1 MPRLCVLRPSGD
13 GIDVSH
19 KQACTGIA
27 KLAEFECDL
36 LHIAELNSS
45 PLACFSGTCDG
56 RDAVPHRKITALM
69 QRGAIKCAGSLACSR
84 MMRNNRPR
92 TGEAWVRAM

>member
-1 MPRLCVLRPSGD
+1 MPRVCVLCPSGD

-19 KQACTGIA
+19 NQACTAIA

-56 RDAVPHRKITALM
+56 RDAVPHRKITALDAA
-69 QRGAIKCAGSLACSR
+69 R
-84 MMRNNRPR
+84 RNQMCREPCML
-92 TGEAWVRAM
+92 THDAKQSSADG